1 MIFFFFFF
9 IFLIFLNFYDQFF
22 KTYKISSNSIVII
35 NPGLNINKISNL
47 LVEKEIIKNRY
58 IFKLWIKINFLEKK
72 IKYGEYDFSGKT
84 SIDLVTK
91 KLIKA
96 DTINRFITI
105 KEGISKYDFISLL
118 ESKGK
123 IVGKIKIPDFIIADT
138 YAYKFHDSTEK
149 ILKDIKRRSYEIIK
163 KEYNQYKKNIDYKTL
178 RSDYILASIIEKETG
193 KKSEMNKIA
202 GVFLNRL
209 QIKMRLQSDPT
220 VIFGITQGKKFDRK
234 LTRKDLKFES
244 KYNTYRNN
252 GLPPTA
258 ISIPS
263 IDSIRAVLNPYK
275 GNYFY
280 FVANKEGGHFFSENY
295 EEHLDKIR
303 SLKMNQN
310 KNNE

>member
-1 MIFFFFFF
+1 M
-9 IFLIFLNFYDQFF
+9 
-22 KTYKISSNSIVII
+22 
-35 NPGLNINKISNL
+35 
-47 LVEKEIIKNRY
+47 LVKKKVIKNKY
-58 IFKLWIKINFLEKK
+58 IFKLWIKINYLEKK
-72 IKYGEYDFSGKT
+72 IKYGEYNFSGEN
-84 SIDLVTK
+84 SIDLITK
-91 KLIKA
+91 KLTKG

-105 KEGISKYDFISLL
+105 KEGVSNFDLITLL

-123 IVGKIKIPDFIIADT
+123 TASKIKIPEFIIADT

-149 ILKDIKRRSYEIIK
+149 ILKDIKKISYEIIK
-163 KEYNQYKKNIDYKTL
+163 KEYNQHKKNIDYETL

-220 VIFGITQGKKFDRK
+220 VIFGITKGKKFDRK

-244 KYNTYRNN
+244 KYNTYRIK
-252 GLPPTA
+252 GLPPSA

-263 IDSIRAVLNPYK
+263 IDSIKAVLNPYK
-275 GNYFY
+275 GNYLY
-280 FVANKEGGHFFSENY
+280 FVANKKGGHFFSEDY

-303 SLKMNQN
+303 RLKMKKKN
-310 KNNE
+310 K